1 MPDALLIPV
10 AVVATALLVGLCTR
24 RVLGLLPEPAEPD
37 GKVAYRD
44 LGSLRFVL
52 GCALLSALAQ
62 GLAALTLPRSVL
74 PLWTVLATVGVLLAA
89 IDGRT
94 TWLPLSLTRGGWAL
108 MAVAIGVSAVLGAA
122 PGDVARTALGAVV
135 AGGLYLLVWVIS
147 RGGFGFGDVRFAPM
161 LGAATA
167 AQSWTLLLWGLTLGT
182 AVGAGHAAIRLL
194 RGRPGNFPYAPSMLA
209 GSYLAALALWLLLPR

>member
-1 MPDALLIPV
+1 
-10 AVVATALLVGLCTR
+10 
-24 RVLGLLPEPAEPD
+24 
-37 GKVAYRD
+37 
-44 LGSLRFVL
+44 
-52 GCALLSALAQ
+52 
-62 GLAALTLPRSVL
+62 
-74 PLWTVLATVGVLLAA
+74 VLATVGVLLAA

-108 MAVAIGVSAVLGAA
+108 MALAIGVSAVLGAA

-209 GSYLAALALWLLLPR
+209 GSYLAALALRLLLPR

>member
-1 MPDALLIPV
+1 MSDALLTSV
-10 AVVATALLVGLCTR
+10 AAVATALLVGLCTR

-37 GKVAYRD
+37 GKIAYRD
-44 LGSLRFVL
+44 LGSLRFVV
-52 GCALLSALAQ
+52 GCSLLAALAQ
-62 GLAALTLPRSVL
+62 ALAATTLPRSVL

-94 TWLPLSLTRGGWAL
+94 TWLPLSLTRSGWVL
-108 MAVAIGVSAVLGAA
+108 MAAAVGVSAVLGAGA
-122 PGDVARTALGAVV
+122 TDVARSALGAVV
-135 AGGLYLLVWVIS
+135 AGGLYLLVWVVS

-182 AVGAGHAAIRLL
+182 AVGAEHAGIRLL
-194 RGRPGNFPYAPSMLA
+194 RRRPGGFPYAPSMLA
-209 GSYLAALALWLLLPR
+209 GSYLAALALRLLVPR